1 MLKKLDRTLA
11 GMVERKQ
18 DLESHSAILSLQ
30 DRPTPVFELSSLS
43 LINHEFPGSSELF
56 HRGGGPRPPPVHLA
70 SVDTYLSLSIYFDS
84 NNGTLDSMGHIFR
97 QLAEE
102 KCEGAQRLLK
112 MQNQCCG
119 RALFQDAWK
128 PSQDEWDSQLC
139 DFLESRFLEE
149 QVKLI
154 QKMGDHLT
162 NLRRLAG
169 PQAVLGEHLFER
181 LTLEPNR
188 SL

>member
-1 MLKKLDRTLA
+1 MIAEEQILA
-11 GMVERKQ
+11 GLNSPDSKM
-18 DLESHSAILSLQ
+18 
-30 DRPTPVFELSSLS
+30 
-43 LINHEFPGSSELF
+43 SEDED
-56 HRGGGPRPPPVHLA
+56 HH
-70 SVDTYLSLSIYFDS
+70 VDD
-84 NNGTLDSMGHIFR
+84 NNGTLDSGGHIFR

-128 PSQDEWDSQLC
+128 PSQGERGKTHRADSHLC

-154 QKMGDHLT
+154 KKMGDHLT

-169 PQAVLGEHLFER
+169 PQAVLGEYLFKR